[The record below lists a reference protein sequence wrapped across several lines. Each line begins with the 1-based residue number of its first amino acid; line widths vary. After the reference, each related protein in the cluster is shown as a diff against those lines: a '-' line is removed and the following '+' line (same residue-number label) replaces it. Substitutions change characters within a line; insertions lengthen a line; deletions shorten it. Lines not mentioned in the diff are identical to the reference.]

1 MLATGMGQF
10 LIANSWQVLALL
22 VLIVCS
28 ALVNGAETAVF
39 CLSRGEMFRLR
50 HDVRRVARL
59 VPVLMRDPSSVLT
72 SILLSNTIIQV
83 LYFVTG
89 SLLILRIEQEVDHG
103 GLWGMAA
110 AVTTFLAIV
119 LLGEIMPKTAAFL
132 SPLKAAP
139 LVAPA
144 LTMLIRV
151 ARPIHRF
158 LSLLLVGP
166 LTRVLAPTRRRQGE
180 LSADELANLLAL
192 SQKRGL
198 IGQDQTELLQEVL
211 DLTGL
216 KAGDV
221 MVPRVD
227 IVAYDVNGLP
237 AGLLELVRQRR
248 VTKVPVY
255 EGDRDHVVGVVQAK
269 HLLMAPE
276 RPVRELLSPVQFVP
290 ETARLERVL
299 LQFRASGSQMG
310 IVVDEYGGTAGLITL
325 ESVLEE
331 IVGDIADV
339 HETHRG
345 PAVQR
350 VGPGEWLVDGD
361 LPVHEWAETFLTD
374 LRGAR
379 FTTVGGFVISL
390 LGRIP
395 RVGQT
400 ATYRNVGFTVEA
412 VRGRR
417 IALLRVRIKE
427 VQP

>member
-22 VLIVCS
+22 VVVAVSGFVS
-28 ALVNGAETAVF
+28 ASETAVF
-39 CLSRGEMFRLR
+39 SLSRGDLFRLR
-50 HDVRRVARL
+50 HDARRVSRL
-59 VPVLMRDPSSVLT
+59 VPVLMHDPGSVLT
-72 SILLSNTIIQV
+72 SVLLANTITQV
-83 LYFVTG
+83 LYFGVS
-89 SLLILRIEQEVDHG
+89 SLLILRIEREVDHG
-103 GLWGMAA
+103 GLWAMVA
-110 AVTTFLAIV
+110 AVVTFVGFITF
-119 LLGEIMPKTAAFL
+119 GEILPKTVAFL

-144 LTMLIRV
+144 LATLIWV
-151 ARPIHRF
+151 MRPVHRL
-158 LSLLLVGP
+158 LSVLLVGP

-227 IVAYDVNGLP
+227 IVAYDVNGSP
-237 AGLLELVRQRR
+237 AGLLELVRRRR

-361 LPVHEWAETFLTD
+361 LPVHEWAEAFLTD

-427 VQP
+427 VPS